1 MRMPSRR
8 SGSGDSGQPR
18 RTAHRLPR
26 RCRLKWT
33 SGCCNLDSYLWGGQD
48 CPMPHSFPT
57 AGNAALIVGRTPW
70 SARVPL
76 DPLLAQPN
84 QPEAIHERPTR
95 ASAADRG
102 VRPTINA
109 ERPIMGKLC
118 GIRQSCLQPPFRRL
132 FALRVRLAYIV
143 ILIAA
148 LPAFAQPGQ
157 PAPVQPSLS
166 MQDSSLKPALPGA
179 LQGVGIDQRLDQ
191 QLPLDLTFRDEA
203 GRSVP
208 LSNFFHSKKPVILA
222 LVYYRCPMLCTQILN
237 GLESSLKAVSFN
249 PGQDFEIL
257 SVSFDPKDTPEL
269 AASKKQMYLK
279 RYGRPNSANGWHFL
293 TGDEANIRALT
304 DAAGFHFK
312 YDAKT
317 DQFAHASGIMIATPD
332 GRLSRY
338 FYGVEYA
345 PRDVRLGL
353 VEASENRIGT
363 PVDQLLLFCY
373 HYDPATGKYGAM
385 VMNLVRFAGAAFV
398 VIGGTFLLIVFRRDF
413 KAGKQN
419 LRRA

>member
-1 MRMPSRR
+1 
-8 SGSGDSGQPR
+8 
-18 RTAHRLPR
+18 
-26 RCRLKWT
+26 
-33 SGCCNLDSYLWGGQD
+33 
-48 CPMPHSFPT
+48 
-57 AGNAALIVGRTPW
+57 
-70 SARVPL
+70 
-76 DPLLAQPN
+76 
-84 QPEAIHERPTR
+84 
-95 ASAADRG
+95 
-102 VRPTINA
+102 
-109 ERPIMGKLC
+109 
-118 GIRQSCLQPPFRRL
+118 
-132 FALRVRLAYIV
+132 LAYIV

-385 VMNLVRFAGAAFV
+385 VMNIVRFTAALFV
-398 VIGGTFLLIVFRRDF
+398 LVSGTFLLIVFRRD
-413 KAGKQN
+413 
-419 LRRA
+419 LRRPA